1 MTATVGSKRQG
12 HEGSERNARLMLK
25 IYVASS
31 WKNDFYPLVV
41 WKLRAQGYEVYDFRA
56 DGFGWHEIDE
66 NWRLWTPAQMLDAHH
81 HPRAVQHYKQDMAAL
96 AGADVVV
103 AVLPFGLSAGMELG
117 YAIGTGKHTVVYA
130 PAIREADLM
139 LKMADAVTTDF
150 EVVLA
155 FLARAQQTEDDFA
168 LADAVEE
175 TVIHVPA

>member
-1 MTATVGSKRQG
+1 
-12 HEGSERNARLMLK
+12 MLK

-31 WKNDFYPLVV
+31 WKNPFYTQVV
-41 WKLRAQGYEVYDFRA
+41 ERLRAQGYDAYDFRA

-66 NWRLWTPAQMLDAHH
+66 NWRMWTPAQMLDAHH
-81 HPRAVQHYKQDMAAL
+81 HPRAVQHYKHDMAAL

-117 YAIGTGKHTVVYA
+117 YAVGAGKHTVVYA

>member
-31 WKNDFYPLVV
+31 WKNTFYTWVV
-41 WKLRAQGYEVYDFRA
+41 KRLRAQGYDVYDFRA
-56 DGFGWHEIDE
+56 GGFGWHEIDE
-66 NWRLWTPAQMLDAHH
+66 NWRLWTATQMLDAHQ
-81 HPRAVQHYKQDMAAL
+81 HPRAVQHYQQDMAAL
-96 AGADVVV
+96 DGADVVV

-117 YAIGTGKHTVVYA
+117 YAVGAGKHTVVYA

-139 LKMADAVTTDF
+139 LKMADASTTKF
-150 EVVLA
+150 SEVLQ
-155 FLARAQQTEDDFA
+155 FLARAQEMEND
-168 LADAVEE
+168 LAAADTVGE

>member
-1 MTATVGSKRQG
+1 
-12 HEGSERNARLMLK
+12 MLK

-31 WKNDFYPLVV
+31 WKNTFYTQVV
-41 WKLRAQGYEVYDFRA
+41 ERLRAQGYDVYDFRA
-56 DGFGWHEIDE
+56 DGVGWREIDE
-66 NWRLWTPAQMLDAHH
+66 NWRLWTPTQLLDAHQ
-81 HPRAVQHYKQDMAAL
+81 HPRARRHYEQDLNAL
-96 AGADVVV
+96 TGADAVV
-103 AVLPFGLSAGMELG
+103 AILPFGLSAGMELG

>member
-1 MTATVGSKRQG
+1 
-12 HEGSERNARLMLK
+12 MLK

-31 WKNDFYPLVV
+31 WKNDFYPAVV
-41 WKLRAQGYEVYDFRA
+41 EKLRAQGYEVYDFRA

-81 HPRAVQHYKQDMAAL
+81 HRRAVQHYKQDMNAL
-96 AGADVVV
+96 ANADAVV

-117 YAIGTGKHTVVYA
+117 YAVGAGKHTVVYA

-175 TVIHVPA
+175 TVIHVPV

>member
-1 MTATVGSKRQG
+1 M
-12 HEGSERNARLMLK
+12 MK

-31 WKNDFYPLVV
+31 WKNLFYTQVV
-41 WKLRAQGYEVYDFRA
+41 ERLRAQGYDVYDFRA

-66 NWRLWTPAQMLDAHH
+66 NWRLWTATQMLDAHQ

-96 AGADVVV
+96 DGADVVV

-117 YAIGTGKHTVVYA
+117 YAVGAGKHTVVYA

-139 LKMADAVTTDF
+139 LKMADASTTKF
-150 EVVLA
+150 AEVLQ
-155 FLARAQQTEDDFA
+155 FLARAQEMEND
-168 LADAVEE
+168 LAAADTVGE

>member
-1 MTATVGSKRQG
+1 
-12 HEGSERNARLMLK
+12 MLK

-41 WKLRAQGYEVYDFRA
+41 EKLRAQGYEVYDFRA

-66 NWRLWTPAQMLDAHH
+66 NWRLWTPTQMLDAHQ
-81 HPRAVQHYKQDMAAL
+81 HPHAIRHYQQDLAAL
-96 AGADVVV
+96 TGADVVV

-117 YAIGTGKHTVVYA
+117 YAVGAGKYTVVYA

-139 LKMADAVTTDF
+139 LKMADATTTNFD
-150 EVVLA
+150 EVLE
-155 FLARAQQTEDDFA
+155 FLARAQAMEDA
-168 LADAVEE
+168 LAMADTVEE

>member
-1 MTATVGSKRQG
+1 
-12 HEGSERNARLMLK
+12 MLK

>member
-1 MTATVGSKRQG
+1 
-12 HEGSERNARLMLK
+12 MLK

-41 WKLRAQGYEVYDFRA
+41 ERLRAQGYEVYDFRA

-66 NWRLWTPAQMLDAHH
+66 NWRVWTPAQMLDAHH

-117 YAIGTGKHTVVYA
+117 YAVGAGKHTVVYA

-139 LKMADAVTTDF
+139 LKMADASTTNF
-150 EVVLA
+150 EEVLQ
-155 FLARAQQTEDDFA
+155 FLARAQEMENDFA
-168 LADAVEE
+168 AADTVGE
-175 TVIHVPA
+175 TVFHVPA

>member
-1 MTATVGSKRQG
+1 
-12 HEGSERNARLMLK
+12 MLN

-31 WKNDFYPLVV
+31 WNNVFYPQVV
-41 WKLRAQGYEVYDFRA
+41 QALRKQGYNVYDFRA

-66 NWRLWTPAQMLDAHH
+66 NWRLWTPAQMLDAHQ
-81 HPRAVQHYKQDMAAL
+81 HPRAVGHYKQDMRAL
-96 AGADVVV
+96 ANADAVV

-117 YAIGTGKHTVVYA
+117 YAVGDGKHTIVYA